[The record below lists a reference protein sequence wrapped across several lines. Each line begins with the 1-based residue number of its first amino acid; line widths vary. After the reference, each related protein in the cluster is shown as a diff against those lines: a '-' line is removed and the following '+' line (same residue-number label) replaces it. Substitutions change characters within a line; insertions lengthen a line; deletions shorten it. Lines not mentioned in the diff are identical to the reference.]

1 MTIMILGY
9 IITVAA
15 CAYFVAR
22 YARIANDLE
31 LRRRNTKYWLDESN
45 ETLFV
50 KDDELRVAY
59 TVIDRYERI
68 LRDKYDHFNEHS
80 SNPVAD
86 AINDDIVEDKIVCAG
101 IYYDDDGNHILDKL
115 DWTPQDGVTYSE
127 SDDSDV

>member
-1 MTIMILGY
+1 MILGY
-9 IITVAA
+9 ILTVAA

-31 LRRRNTKYWLDESN
+31 LRRRNFKCWLDQSN
-45 ETLFV
+45 EALFA

-59 TVIDRYERI
+59 RTIDRYELI
-68 LRDKYDHFNEHS
+68 LREKYDHFNECS
-80 SNPVAD
+80 SDPTAD
-86 AINDDIVEDKIVCAG
+86 AIVEAIFDDKIACAG
-101 IYYDDDGNHILDKL
+101 IYYDEDGNPMLDQL